1 MENRNLVKL
10 KAGIDVR
17 RLRITAV
24 SYTVRK
30 SISTVEVICEKSR
43 SVVAAILDYRY
54 FV

>member
-10 KAGIDVR
+10 KAGNDVR

-30 SISTVEVICEKSR
+30 SIEAPQK
-43 SVVAAILDYRY
+43 L
-54 FV
+54 FVKNSDR